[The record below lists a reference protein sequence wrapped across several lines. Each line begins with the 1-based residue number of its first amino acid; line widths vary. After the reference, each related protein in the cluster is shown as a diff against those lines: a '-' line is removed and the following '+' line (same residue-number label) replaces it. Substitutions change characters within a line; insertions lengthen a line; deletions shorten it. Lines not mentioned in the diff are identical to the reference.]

1 MIPSSLLSSPKP
13 TDAKFDP
20 SGLISAGLDVVGG
33 LIVKQK
39 ALKDQKE
46 LELKIQSLNDDQKK
60 ELEAK
65 VKSVQG
71 EIAQMQILFKTLA
84 VYENQKQLEK
94 YNRQK
99 TTQKIILASGFGLL
113 VSIIIIVKLKQ
124 HE

>member
-1 MIPSSLLSSPKP
+1 MVSSNLLSSTKP

-20 SGLISAGLDVVGG
+20 SALISAGLDVVSG
-33 LIVKQK
+33 LVVKQK
-39 ALKDQKE
+39 ALKDQKA
-46 LELKIQSLNDDQKK
+46 LEIKIQALNFEQKK

-65 VKSVQG
+65 VKSVEG

-84 VYENQKQLEK
+84 IYENQKELQK
-94 YNRQK
+94 YNKQK

-113 VSIIIIVKLKQ
+113 ISIIILVKLKQ